1 MATSLRGN
9 VSFLFTDIE
18 GSTRLLEQD
27 QVAYGPALARHHEL
41 LASVVKANAGRVFET
56 VGDAVYA
63 AFPTASDALSAALES
78 QRALAREEWGSLG
91 EIRVRMAIHT
101 GEVEFWGDNYFGS
114 ALYRCARLMATGHGG
129 QVLVSS
135 ATKELISRSLLDD
148 VVLQDMGTHRLKDLN
163 QPERIFQLV
172 APDLRADFP
181 GLKTLDSRP
190 NNLPAQPN
198 AMVGR
203 VKELAEARELL
214 TRPDVRLVTLTGPGG
229 VGKTRLALQVAAD
242 VLTDF
247 LDGAFFV
254 VLAPISDPELV
265 EVSIARTLGVPDVGG
280 MNGRDQLINYL
291 RDRHMVLILDNF
303 EQVISAGAQV
313 ADLLAACAR
322 LKVVVTSRS
331 ILNIYGENEFAVPPL
346 QLPEAGTP
354 TERIATHDA
363 VRLFVE
369 RSQAVRSDF
378 SVTDENAAAIA
389 EICHRLDGL
398 PLALELAAAR
408 SKLFA
413 PGALLERLDARLALL
428 TSGSTNLPARLQ
440 TLRSAIAW
448 SYDLLDPE
456 EQMMFRRLGIFAG
469 GCDVTAVASVC
480 DPDST
485 VNTLDVLRSLVDKS
499 LLRSD
504 IGLDGEPRFGMLE
517 TIREFALEE
526 LAATEEK
533 PTIESSHTAYFYELA
548 RLAAPHLV
556 FGTER
561 PVWFGRL
568 FPEADNFRA
577 AFQRA
582 VDSDDAE
589 PALQALTDLWVWFWA
604 LSFREGRRWGGQL
617 LALPSAS
624 PSPARAG
631 ALTATAMLCW
641 AMQDWEGCKVYA
653 TEAVELS
660 TKLDDPRLLA
670 WAKLVDGWWRTP
682 LLGDATPTA
691 YDESRTLF
699 RELNDEA
706 GVGWVYTCAGCSAAE
721 AGNLPLTLEL
731 CEKALQI
738 TRPAGDG
745 WLAAVAT
752 FWMALMETHGGMI
765 EESRA
770 HWAECLPV
778 FEAIHD
784 LKFLGI
790 GNTCLALTARREDD
804 AAEAAR
810 RYRDALSLARDSGDP
825 SDVPVHLEGLA
836 YVALANGEPERAARL
851 LGAAETAR
859 TKGEAIFFPMYEE
872 LFADTLHQVELSL
885 GPDAAAAK
893 RTEGQ
898 HMSEALAISEALGP
912 ALDDAELRLTERPIS
927 AG

>member
-1 MATSLRGN
+1 MVTSLHGN

-27 QVAYGPALARHHEL
+27 REAYGPALARHHEL
-41 LASVVKANAGRVFET
+41 LASTVKANAGRVFET

-78 QRALAREEWGSLG
+78 QRALAREEWGGLG
-91 EIRVRMAIHT
+91 EIRVRMAVHT
-101 GEVEFWGDNYFGS
+101 GEVEFWGNKYFGP

-129 QVLVSS
+129 QVLISA
-135 ATKELISRSLLDD
+135 ATKELITQSVPDD
-148 VVLQDMGTHRLKDLN
+148 VVLRDMGTHRLKDLS

-172 APDLRADFP
+172 APDLRDDFP

-198 AMVGR
+198 ALVGR
-203 VKELAEARELL
+203 VKELAGARELL

-242 VLTDF
+242 ILNDF
-247 LDGAFFV
+247 LDGVFFV
-254 VLAPISDPELV
+254 ALAPISNPELV
-265 EVSIARTLGVPDVGG
+265 GVSIARTLGVPDVGG
-280 MNGRDQLINYL
+280 MNAGDQLVNYL
-291 RDRHMVLILDNF
+291 RDRHMLLVLDNF
-303 EQVISAGAQV
+303 EQVISAGTQV
-313 ADLLAACAR
+313 ADLLATCAR

-331 ILNIYGENEFAVPPL
+331 VLHVYGENEFGVPPL

-369 RSQAVRSDF
+369 RSQAVRADF
-378 SVTDENAAAIA
+378 SVTDENAAAVA

-413 PGALLERLDARLALL
+413 PEALLTRLDERLALL
-428 TSGSTNLPARLQ
+428 TSGFSNLPARLQ
-440 TLRSAIAW
+440 TLRNAIAW
-448 SYDLLDPE
+448 SYDLLDPG
-456 EQMMFRRLGIFAG
+456 EQTMFRRLGIFAG
-469 GCDVTAVASVC
+469 GCDAAAAGSVC
-480 DPDST
+480 DPDNT
-485 VNTLDVLRSLVDKS
+485 VYALDVLGSLVDKS
-499 LLRSD
+499 LLRRD
-504 IGLDGEPRFGMLE
+504 VGLDGEPRFGMLE

-526 LAATEEK
+526 LAAAEEHA
-533 PTIESSHTAYFYELA
+533 TIESRHAAYFFELG

-556 FGTER
+556 FGSER
-561 PVWFGRL
+561 PAWLGRL
-568 FPEADNFRA
+568 FPEADNVRA

-582 VDSDDAE
+582 VGSDDAE

-604 LSFREGRRWGGQL
+604 LSFREGRRWGEQL
-617 LALPSAS
+617 LALPSAL

-631 ALTATAMLCW
+631 ALTATAMFCW
-641 AMQDWEGCKVYA
+641 AMQDWEGCKGYA

-660 TKLDDPRLLA
+660 TKLGDGRLLA

-699 RELNDEA
+699 RELDDGA
-706 GVGWVYTCAGCSAAE
+706 GIGWVYVCAGCSAAE

-745 WLAAVAT
+745 WLTAVAT

-765 EESRA
+765 EESRG

-790 GNTCLALTARREDD
+790 GHTCLALDARREDD

-810 RYRDALSLARDSGDP
+810 RYRAALSLARDSGDP
-825 SDVPVHLEGLA
+825 SDVPVHLDGLA

-859 TKGEAIFFPMYEE
+859 AKGEAIFFPMYEE
-872 LFADTLHQVELSL
+872 LFADTLRQVERSL
-885 GPDAAAAK
+885 GADAAAQRA
-893 RTEGQ
+893 EGR
-898 HMSEALAISEALGP
+898 HMSEALAIAYALGP
-912 ALDDAELRLTERPIS
+912 ALDEAELNLAERPVS